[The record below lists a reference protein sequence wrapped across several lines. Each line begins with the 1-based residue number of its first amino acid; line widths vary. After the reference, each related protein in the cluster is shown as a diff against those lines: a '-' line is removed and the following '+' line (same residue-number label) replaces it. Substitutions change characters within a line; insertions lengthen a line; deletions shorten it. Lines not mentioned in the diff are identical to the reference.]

1 MSERTDRSMLGRRA
15 LVPAACLALCVGAG
29 GCVYDD
35 DRPPPRPAPRPLN
48 IAEPPGLEVEHIVLS
63 TDQFAVD
70 SDGNGFADSFRV
82 YVYLFPDET
91 VYPKP
96 VHRSGSMLF
105 TLTDQDGKTL
115 AEWVLGPGQL
125 AEAQDPTLPLKGY
138 SAKLSLLDAG
148 SDRLNIT
155 QADLTCRFIPE
166 GGQAVRAR
174 GLTTVTIG
182 PTGRGLRTEM
192 RG

>member
-1 MSERTDRSMLGRRA
+1 MTEAETRIGIA
-15 LVPAACLALCVGAG
+15 GCLACAITLAFPLMS

-35 DRPPPRPAPRPLN
+35 DRPPPKPAPKP
-48 IAEPPGLEVEHIVLS
+48 IKMDEPAGLTVEHIVLS

-82 YVYLFPDET
+82 YVYLFPDEK

-96 VHRSGSMLF
+96 IHQSGSMLF
-105 TLTDQDGKTL
+105 SLTDRDGKTL
-115 AEWVLGPGQL
+115 AEWVLGPEELEHSIDG
-125 AEAQDPTLPLKGY
+125 TLPLKGY
-138 SAKLSLLDAG
+138 STKLNLLDAG
-148 SDRLNIT
+148 SDRLGIT

-174 GLTTVTIG
+174 GLTTVSIG
-182 PTGRGLRTEM
+182 PTGRGLGR
-192 RG
+192 